1 MYKNY
6 EEILSVNL
14 VSHSTP
20 CLKNFS
26 VLYDDQ
32 NKKTLSNIIS
42 YCARVS
48 NPKNQLNVDTTEKLM
63 KYLIKN
69 RHWSPFDMVN
79 VCLEVTT
86 TRDIARQILRHSSM
100 KFQEFSQRYSNP
112 LEELEF
118 CLKECRLQDD
128 KNRQNSLE
136 VNDESIKEYW
146 RLTQTSLLDRIKD
159 DYRTAI
165 NKGIAKEVAR
175 AILPEGNTVSR
186 MDINGTIRSWIHYLE
201 VRTEEGTQ
209 KEHRLVALE
218 VMKAINEV
226 FPQMYSILEGKKV
239 CLVKT
244 HPPV

>member
-1 MYKNY
+1 MYKTY

-14 VSHSTP
+14 ISHSTP

-26 VLYDDQ
+26 TLYDAQ

-69 RHWSPFDMVN
+69 KHWSPFDMVN

-100 KFQEFSQRYSNP
+100 KFQEFSQRYSDP
-112 LEELEF
+112 LLELEF
-118 CLKECRLQDD
+118 CLKECRLQDT
-128 KNRQNSLE
+128 KNRQNSL
-136 VNDESIKEYW
+136 VVVDESLKEFW
-146 RLTQTSLLDRIKD
+146 QLTQTSLLDRVEA
-159 DYRTAI
+159 DYRMAI
-165 NKGIAKEVAR
+165 DKGIAKEVAR
-175 AILPEGNTVSR
+175 VILPEGNTVSR

-201 VRTEEGTQ
+201 VRSEEGTQ
-209 KEHRLVALE
+209 KEHQLVALE
-218 VMKAINEV
+218 VTKAINEV
-226 FPQMYSILEGKKV
+226 FPQMHSILEGKKI
-239 CLVKT
+239 
-244 HPPV
+244 